1 MRQVATEL
9 VEHERGGRRAGL
21 SAGATG
27 FGGLLALVAR
37 QQLDDLLADA
47 VEIGTELDQNL
58 GCYALTL
65 TDETEQDV
73 LRTDV
78 VVSELQAL
86 RADSAR
92 ELSWRAV

>member
-1 MRQVATEL
+1 MTPTTAPAA
-9 VEHERGGRRAGL
+9 AGL
-21 SAGATG
+21 
-27 FGGLLALVAR
+27 GGLLALVSAE
-37 QQLDDLLADA
+37 QLDDLLADA

-78 VVSELQAL
+78 VMSKL
-86 RADSAR
+86 
-92 ELSWRAV
+92 